1 MLYSCLIALL
11 LAGQGQ
17 LSLSEQPVLVTHLS
31 EILDRAASGHSPT
44 NEEIM
49 AAENDPGLTSGDVAT
64 ALVPLLKRAL
74 SHPDAAVRQYG
85 LAMLVGIQTLPDAKI
100 TQPERPAGKSP
111 TPDPSQGM
119 SARYQADV
127 AKALVPLI
135 RILGSRLT
143 DERFDNRELAATDL
157 GGFAPN
163 PPPSIFQPL
172 LAFLQRDD
180 AVGSVGLAVVSD
192 LLNFGPVNAMTADA
206 ITLYLQRTDQTAESR
221 ASLVEAIASKLNQSQ
236 KVNQALTSFLDSGDP
251 NLRARVILALPGLD
265 LSGDSFARLKAR
277 VGELAAV
284 GSQDNPEVVSAA
296 RAITACW
303 TLVKMEKGCPPD

>member
-1 MLYSCLIALL
+1 MVCACLIALL
-11 LAGQGQ
+11 LTGQGQ
-17 LSLSEQPVLVTHLS
+17 LPPSRQPVLAVHIN
-31 EILDRAASGHSPT
+31 EILDRAASGHSPA
-44 NEEIM
+44 NEEIL
-49 AAENDPGLTSGDVAT
+49 AAENDSGLTSGDIAT

-85 LAMLVGIQTLPDAKI
+85 LALLVGIQALPDAKI
-100 TQPERPAGKSP
+100 TQTDRPAGKLSAA
-111 TPDPSQGM
+111 DPSQGM

-135 RILGSRLT
+135 QILASRLT
-143 DERFDNRELAATDL
+143 DDRFDNRELAATDL

-192 LLNFGPVNAMTADA
+192 LLNFGAVDAATADG

-221 ASLVEAIASKLNQSQ
+221 ASLVEAIASKPNQSQ
-236 KVNQALTSFLDSGDP
+236 KVNQSLTSFLDSDDP
-251 NLRARVILALPGLD
+251 KLRARLILSLPSLD
-265 LSGDSFARLKAR
+265 LSFDSFTQLKAR
-277 VGELAAV
+277 VGEIAAV

-296 RAITACW
+296 RAVAVCW
-303 TLVKMEKGCPPD
+303 TVVKMEKGCPPN